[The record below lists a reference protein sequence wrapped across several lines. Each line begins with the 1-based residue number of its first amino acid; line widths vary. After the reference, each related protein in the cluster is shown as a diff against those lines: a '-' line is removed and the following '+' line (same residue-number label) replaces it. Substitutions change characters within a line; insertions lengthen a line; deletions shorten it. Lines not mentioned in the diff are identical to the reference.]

1 MTDYLTRFPI
11 VAHAPEG
18 DLELNIYL
26 KRFGLREAHAE
37 LDRAEELVER
47 LREALGE
54 RDRVLDVFQHD
65 LMREATRLRHDSD
78 RALAAALQTERDDQA
93 TETALA
99 RAAEEREWINTLEGV
114 CVDVDYALGGEPR
127 RIDPERDRVWDERF
141 KAVESIVAEWNQF
154 SDLNAKKDLADKLKA
169 VCTEPGAE
177 LERENRLLMQQ
188 ITDRLDSLGGAL
200 ASEGRNIWK
209 TRDQLRT
216 MTLEMIGV
224 KEEQDIREGIAGL
237 PARRRFYAALDRV
250 AVLVS
255 RHAMPLAA

>member
-1 MTDYLTRFPI
+1 M
-11 VAHAPEG
+11 
-18 DLELNIYL
+18 
-26 KRFGLREAHAE
+26 
-37 LDRAEELVER
+37 
-47 LREALGE
+47 
-54 RDRVLDVFQHD
+54 
-65 LMREATRLRHDSD
+65 
-78 RALAAALQTERDDQA
+78 
-93 TETALA
+93 
-99 RAAEEREWINTLEGV
+99 
-114 CVDVDYALGGEPR
+114 
-127 RIDPERDRVWDERF
+127 
-141 KAVESIVAEWNQF
+141 
-154 SDLNAKKDLADKLKA
+154 KA

-255 RHAMPLAA
+255 RHVMPLAA